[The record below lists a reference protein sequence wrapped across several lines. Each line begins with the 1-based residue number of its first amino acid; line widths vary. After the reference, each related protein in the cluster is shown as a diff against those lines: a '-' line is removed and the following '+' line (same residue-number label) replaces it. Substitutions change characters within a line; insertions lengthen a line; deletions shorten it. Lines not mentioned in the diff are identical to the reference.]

1 MQGKSKVQR
10 KVQLFFSSCLVDVS
24 VAVIG
29 PSCLS
34 LVMVQGMRLLS
45 RLSWWWWWWF
55 TWIKNVIKNVKK
67 NGVEWNPR
75 WFKKT
80 VPREDGNKKT
90 VTSRTAQRQHHN
102 INYRIQRQQRQHETT
117 TNSCSLTVGT
127 WKLNVLPTK
136 KTVLSFRTT
145 CQTSGSKWSATTT
158 NTPPIKNTTPTTTQ
172 TNASGFFFDL
182 LCGVEKHRL
191 FCLNV
196 FFSVAKGTKPH
207 VF

>member
-1 MQGKSKVQR
+1 MCKNVQGKS

-45 RLSWWWWWWF
+45 RCWWWWWWF
-55 TWIKNVIKNVKK
+55 TWIKNVIKNVSK
-67 NGVEWNPR
+67 WNPR

-80 VPREDGNKKT
+80 VPREDGNKKA
-90 VTSRTAQRQHHN
+90 VSSRTAQRQHHN

-127 WKLNVLPTK
+127 WKSLYYKLNKQSFLFKQRVKQVAANAVQQPPTHHQSKIQRQQQHRQTPRVSFLIFCVVL
-136 KTVLSFRTT
+136 
-145 CQTSGSKWSATTT
+145 
-158 NTPPIKNTTPTTTQ
+158 KNTDC
-172 TNASGFFFDL
+172 F
-182 LCGVEKHRL
+182 V
-191 FCLNV
+191 
-196 FFSVAKGTKPH
+196 
-207 VF
+207 